1 MSRRFNG
8 RPVLAGSVCGEAL
21 VTHQGFNSLASF
33 YPAMLGNSAEA
44 ICADHG
50 NPDLFGKLLSG
61 NILCLPKT
69 IGSTSAGTTWDRV
82 AKMGIAPLALLL
94 SETIDSLAAAG
105 LIVADEWAGT
115 RIVAVD
121 RLGQAFLD
129 HVRDG
134 DTISV
139 CKDGTVIVHDQQKV

>member
-1 MSRRFNG
+1 MRRRFKG
-8 RPVLAGSVCGEAL
+8 RLILAGSLRGEAV
-21 VTHQGFNSLASF
+21 VTRQGFNSLASF
-33 YPAMLGNSAEA
+33 YPAMLEKADEA

-61 NILCLPKT
+61 EILCLPKT

-82 AKMGIAPLALLL
+82 AKMGIAPKALLL

-105 LIVADEWAGT
+105 LIIADEWAGT

-121 RLGQAFLD
+121 RLGQALLD
-129 HVRDG
+129 QVSDG

-139 CKDGTVIVHDQQKV
+139 CKDGTVIVHHQRTV

>member
-1 MSRRFNG
+1 
-8 RPVLAGSVCGEAL
+8 
-21 VTHQGFNSLASF
+21 
-33 YPAMLGNSAEA
+33 MLGNADEA

-61 NILCLPKT
+61 KILCLPKT

-82 AKMGIAPLALLL
+82 AKMGIAPQALLL

-105 LIVADEWAGT
+105 LVIADEWAGT

-129 HVRDG
+129 HISDG
-134 DTISV
+134 DIISV
-139 CKDGTVIVHDQQKV
+139 CKDGTVIVQPRRAV